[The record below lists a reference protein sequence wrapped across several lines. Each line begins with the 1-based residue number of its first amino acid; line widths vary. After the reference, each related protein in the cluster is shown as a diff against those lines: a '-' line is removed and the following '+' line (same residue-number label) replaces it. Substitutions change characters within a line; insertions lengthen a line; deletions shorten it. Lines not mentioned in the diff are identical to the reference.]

1 MSVGVVRAD
10 AFRVLNNGWA
20 WERSHSVCRKPQ
32 TWRWYERPGGRR
44 RVLRSPHADITK
56 RLAWLAA
63 RSPIKLLR
71 KRSTEFRTRV
81 AATMRRGA
89 RVVGAAALAA
99 LAVVLVIAASLLRAT
114 PRATSD
120 ERE

>member
-1 MSVGVVRAD
+1 V
-10 AFRVLNNGWA
+10 
-20 WERSHSVCRKPQ
+20 
-32 TWRWYERPGGRR
+32 GGRGKDLTLC
-44 RVLRSPHADITK
+44 VGNLKHGAGMND
-56 RLAWLAA
+56 
-63 RSPIKLLR
+63 
-71 KRSTEFRTRV
+71 RV
-81 AATMRRGA
+81 AAGGCSDRLMQTSPRELPLGLLGHQSNCCENARQSSEFPATMRRGA